1 MLTGQPP
8 ESQTQPTCT
17 APAGSAH
24 GRNPRRPRRT
34 CGTADARVASNPSPI
49 GRPASPKITIVLAEH
64 QHLVRGGIRC
74 LLEREAEFDVVGEAT
89 DGLRVVDLVERLKP
103 RVLVVAVAMPGLNGL
118 EIARQVRQ
126 QSASTAVVIL
136 SRYSKEQYVI
146 QALRNGASAYVVK
159 SARPP
164 ELVRAIRK
172 VVAGHRY
179 LSEPLSEHSIETWLK
194 RAESGALD
202 TYEMLT
208 GRERQVLQLVSEGHS
223 SAGIARRLSISPR
236 TAESHRASVMRKM
249 RFNNL
254 VDVILFALARG
265 ILVLPPDPLRQ
276 SN

>member
-103 RVLVVAVAMPGLNGL
+103 RPHNDIIRAKKDSLCQKRDAHSPR
-118 EIARQVRQ
+118 IDKSQVRRSFPSPQ
-126 QSASTAVVIL
+126 KHL
-136 SRYSKEQYVI
+136 RLPI
-146 QALRNGASAYVVK
+146 QARGGCVGSM
-159 SARPP
+159 
-164 ELVRAIRK
+164 IR
-172 VVAGHRY
+172 
-179 LSEPLSEHSIETWLK
+179 E
-194 RAESGALD
+194 
-202 TYEMLT
+202 
-208 GRERQVLQLVSEGHS
+208 
-223 SAGIARRLSISPR
+223 
-236 TAESHRASVMRKM
+236 
-249 RFNNL
+249 
-254 VDVILFALARG
+254 
-265 ILVLPPDPLRQ
+265 
-276 SN
+276 